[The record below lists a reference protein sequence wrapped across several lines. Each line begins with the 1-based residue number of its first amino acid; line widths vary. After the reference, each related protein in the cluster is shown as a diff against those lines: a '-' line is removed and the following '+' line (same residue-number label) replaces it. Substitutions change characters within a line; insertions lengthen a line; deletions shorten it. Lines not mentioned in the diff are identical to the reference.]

1 MLTHDH
7 IEQVRRQTRVSTVD
21 AIHALTLAGGDVE
34 RAIEELNDHA
44 QSGNRKIVA
53 ENRVQAQRLAAA
65 LVDSGIWFE
74 CEATAGGKWLFAVAL
89 GAHARVC
96 ALYATLCGDQPVA
109 A

>member
-1 MLTHDH
+1 MLTHDR
-7 IEQVRRQTRVSTVD
+7 IDQVRRRTRVSTVD

-34 RAIEELNDHA
+34 KAIEELNDHG

-53 ENRVQAQRLAAA
+53 EDRAQAQRMAAA

-74 CEATAGGKWLFAVAL
+74 CEATAGGQWLFSVAL
-89 GAHARVC
+89 GAYARVR
-96 ALYATLCGDQPVA
+96 ALHAALCSDQQIA